1 MTKTTITKVE
11 HYCTKEAEIAEIFSL
26 VKEMRT
32 ALMGNGQKGLITQF
46 SEWKGG
52 VKVLAW
58 STGIVFTIIGYV
70 LTFHK

>member
-1 MTKTTITKVE
+1 MIDNTQETHDKVIKIE
-11 HYCTKEAEIAEIFSL
+11 TQ
-26 VKEMRT
+26 VGEMHK

-46 SEWKGG
+46 TEWKGG